1 MAVWLSA
8 LPGATAFAQSD
19 ASKDDLD
26 FFEKRIR
33 PVLADKCYKCHAADA
48 EKIKGGLL
56 LDTRKGLRQGGDSGP
71 ALVLGEP
78 GRSLLMKAIRHND
91 PDTAMPPK
99 EKLPDAVIEDFR
111 LWIKN
116 GAADPREGQSAAPG
130 MDLEEGR
137 KWWSL
142 QPVKAPQIPV
152 VKDAA
157 WARSDIDRLI
167 RAGLEAKGLAPV
179 ADADRLTLVRRATLD
194 LTGLPPTPEEI
205 AAFTG
210 ATSPDALAGLVD
222 RLLASP
228 RFGERWGRHW
238 LDVARYGE
246 SSGRIR
252 NVGYPLAWRYRDY
265 VVDAFNAD
273 KPFDRFIREQIA
285 GDLMPAG
292 DDRQRNEQDI
302 ATGFLAV
309 GVKELH
315 ETKLQRFR
323 MEMVDEQID
332 ATTRGI
338 LGISLACARCHDHKF
353 DPIPTEDYYALA
365 GIFYS
370 TEPLHGFPRD
380 DRTEPFATG
389 YRTLAG
395 VKAEFTEADFAELI
409 RLTAQ
414 RYDLL
419 IRQNKETRELLTA
432 AGKTKADKAEQ
443 QAVFKANPEFSAL
456 LNDIRENDKVLRA
469 QRARWLAALD
479 SMSMGAR
486 DTEPADCKVRIR
498 GEETRLGPT
507 VPRGFPTVLTGP
519 SSPAVN
525 KSQSGRLELAAW
537 LTAESNPLTARV
549 MVNRVWHHLFG
560 TGIVESVDDF
570 GRSGQPPSNPELLDH
585 LATRFVAQGWSVKK
599 LVREIM
605 LSRVYQLAS
614 THNAANYE
622 IDPGNRLHW
631 RMSRRRLDVHAL
643 RDSIL
648 FVSGS
653 LNLAHPPNQVLPT
666 YPNDRLN
673 ADVAR
678 DWYNRVGPA
687 RTLYLP
693 ILRDLVPRELT
704 VFDLPDPELV
714 TGARNI
720 TTVPTQALYMLNSA
734 FMAEQS
740 RKLAERLRASADSS
754 DEKRIEQLFT
764 LVLARP
770 PRDSE
775 RSDALQFL
783 KEFPAAQEPD
793 EGRLTAWA
801 ALSQV
806 LLGSGEFRYVY

>member
-1 MAVWLSA
+1 M
-8 LPGATAFAQSD
+8 PGARSLAQTD
-19 ASKDDLD
+19 AANKEGVD

-33 PVLADKCYKCHAADA
+33 PVLVDKCYKCHAADA
-48 EKIKGGLL
+48 EKVKGGLL
-56 LDTRKGLRQGGDSGP
+56 LDTRKGIRQGGDTGP
-71 ALVLGEP
+71 ALIP
-78 GRSLLMKAIRHND
+78 GQPEKSLLMTAIRHGD
-91 PDTAMPPK
+91 PDTKMPPK
-99 EKLPDAVIEDFR
+99 EKLPDAVIEDFSA
-111 LWIKN
+111 WIKM
-116 GAADPREGQSAAPG
+116 GAPDPREGQSAAPG
-130 MDLEEGR
+130 MDLTEGR
-137 KWWSL
+137 EWWSL
-142 QPVKAPQIPV
+142 QPVKAPAVPAVQ
-152 VKDAA
+152 DAA
-157 WARSDIDRLI
+157 WPRSDIDRFI
-167 RAGLEAKGLAPV
+167 RAGLEAKGLTPV
-179 ADADRLTLVRRATLD
+179 ADADRLTLIRRATLD

-205 AAFTG
+205 AGFIRDP
-210 ATSPDALAGLVD
+210 SPDAFAALVD

-246 SSGRIR
+246 STGRIR

-285 GDLMPAG
+285 GDLMPAT

-338 LGISLACARCHDHKF
+338 LGLSVACARCHDHKF

-380 DRTEPFATG
+380 DRTEPFGTG
-389 YRTLAG
+389 YRPLAG
-395 VKAEFTEADFAELI
+395 VKVDFSEADYHELI

-419 IRQNKETRELLTA
+419 IRQNKETRELLMA
-432 AGKTKADKAEQ
+432 AGKMKADKAEQ
-443 QAVFKANPEFSAL
+443 QAVFKANPGFSAL
-456 LNDIRENDKVLRA
+456 LDDIRENDKVLRA
-469 QRARWLAALD
+469 LRARWLAALD

-519 SSPAVN
+519 STPRVN
-525 KSQSGRLELAAW
+525 HAQSGRLELAAW

-570 GRSGQPPSNPELLDH
+570 GRSGQPPSNPELLDY
-585 LATRFVAQGWSVKK
+585 LATRFVAQGWSVKQ
-599 LVREIM
+599 LIRDIM

-614 THNAANYE
+614 THSAANYE
-622 IDPGNRLHW
+622 IDPANRLQW

-648 FVSGS
+648 FVSGA
-653 LNLAHPPNQVLPT
+653 LNLAHPPNQVVPT

-720 TTVPTQALYMLNSA
+720 TTVPTQALYMLNSE
-734 FMAEQS
+734 FIGEQS
-740 RKLAERLRASADSS
+740 RKLAERVRGSADAS
-754 DEKRIEQLFT
+754 DEKRIEQLYM

-770 PRDSE
+770 PRASELGDAVRFLRDFPDPDDS
-775 RSDALQFL
+775 RQ
-783 KEFPAAQEPD
+783 
-793 EGRLTAWA
+793 GAWA